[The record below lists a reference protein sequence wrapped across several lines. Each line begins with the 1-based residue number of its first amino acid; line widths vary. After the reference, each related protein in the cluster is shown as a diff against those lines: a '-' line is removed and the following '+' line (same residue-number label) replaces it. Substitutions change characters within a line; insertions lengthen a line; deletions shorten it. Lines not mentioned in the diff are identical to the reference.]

1 MEQGYFL
8 FVVSDDIA
16 HVRRMPTVLNE
27 KQESVVVPNALHTP
41 ILSAGPT
48 STRGLTQPRL
58 FFRWPQDF
66 VESIVSL
73 LLCHKPSR
81 SVSSGKLG

>member
-16 HVRRMPTVLNE
+16 HVRRVPTVLNE
-27 KQESVVVPNALHTP
+27 KQESVVVSNTLYTP
-41 ILSAGPT
+41 ILSASPT

-66 VESIVSL
+66 GESIVLL
-73 LLCHKPSR
+73 LLCHKPSCF
-81 SVSSGKLG
+81 VSSEKSG

>member
-16 HVRRMPTVLNE
+16 HVRRIPAVLNE
-27 KQESVVVPNALHTP
+27 KQESVVVFNALHAP

-48 STRGLTQPRL
+48 STRGLT
-58 FFRWPQDF
+58 
-66 VESIVSL
+66 
-73 LLCHKPSR
+73 
-81 SVSSGKLG
+81 